1 MTNKQTL
8 VAALSFAIFSI
19 IVLQLI
25 FIPNNSL
32 AINSKVGNT
41 SLSKKPINQA
51 INMLGSQPQ
60 TITIAYKDGEKS
72 IQSKDAGI
80 SIDAEKTV
88 NNLTIISLK
97 DKLVPLLPIIK
108 PYLHK
113 NSNQAVFTVNDNK
126 LNEFSTALA
135 NDLAKPATDATA
147 TIENN
152 QLNIKQESA
161 GVSYDPAE
169 ISNTIKNSQLLN
181 TSKIELKPNEINAKV
196 DAKKLSVLNEKF
208 DKLKNQQLTLKI
220 DSLNQQITSE
230 QLISTLDIINADDTY
245 KFVINKDKIL
255 PIFTELNQKYS
266 VPAGT
271 TQVKLIDDVEVSR
284 QNGQP
289 GKTINKDA
297 TFGALDEWVNNPN
310 TDTIQLKPLSLA
322 ANVIY
327 QKQYS
332 KSSAQLQAKINTWIA
347 THNGVYQVAIVELG
361 GQGREA
367 SYNVNQQTVMAS
379 TYKTF
384 LAYTA
389 YKLAESGSLDLNSA
403 LYGGKNIE
411 QCIATMIIN
420 SDNDCAVAL
429 GRKIG
434 WAKADQII
442 AAAGFN
448 NVKLNNYD
456 SSGNLNSD
464 KMVNAKEQ
472 AKFIA
477 QLSAGSLISGQN
489 TNKLLGYMKNQVYR
503 NGIPAGSR
511 GAVVADKVGF
521 LYNYLHDVGVVYET
535 KSTYAIVV
543 MSEGSSWSNIKDL
556 SQAIYDFMNE

>member
-8 VAALSFAIFSI
+8 ITAFTFAIFSI

-32 AINSKVGNT
+32 AFNSKVGNT
-41 SLSKKPINQA
+41 NLSKKPKTQA
-51 INMLGSQPQ
+51 INLLSSQPQ
-60 TITIAYKDGEKS
+60 KITIAYKDGEKS
-72 IQSKDAGI
+72 IDSKDAGI
-80 SIDAEKTV
+80 NINAEQTI

-108 PYLHK
+108 PYLQK
-113 NSNQAVFTVNDNK
+113 SSKQAVYSVDDTK
-126 LNEFSTALA
+126 LNEFSNSIA

-152 QLNIKQESA
+152 QLSIKQESA

-169 ISNTIKNSQLLN
+169 ISNTIKNLPLLN

-196 DAKKLSVLNEKF
+196 DAKKLSVLSEKF
-208 DKLKNQQLTLKI
+208 DKIKNQQLTLKI
-220 DSLNQQITSE
+220 DSLSQQITSE
-230 QLISTLDIINADDTY
+230 QLISTLDIISADDTY

-255 PIFTELNQKYS
+255 PIFTEINQKYS

-271 TQVKLIDDVEVSR
+271 TQVKLIDDIEVSR

-297 TFGALDEWVNNPN
+297 AFAALDDWVNNPN
-310 TDTIQLKPLSLA
+310 ADTIQLKPLSLA
-322 ANVIY
+322 ANVVY

-332 KSSAQLQAKINTWIA
+332 KSSAQLQAKINAWIA
-347 THNGVYQVAIVELG
+347 THNGSYQVAVVELG

-367 SYNVNQQTVMAS
+367 SFNVTQQTVMAS

-389 YKLAESGSLDLNSA
+389 YKLAESGSLDLNTA
-403 LYGGKNIE
+403 LYGGKNVE

-434 WAKADQII
+434 WSKADQII
-442 AAAGFN
+442 ASAGFN

-456 SSGNLNSD
+456 AAGNLNSD

-477 QLSAGSLISGQN
+477 QLSAGSLISNQN

-521 LYNYLHDVGVVYET
+521 LDNYLHDVGVVYGA
-535 KSTYAIVV
+535 KSTYALVI